1 LGERRVRNA
10 EVVGSIPIRS
20 TMGEKM
26 KHSLQT
32 GILTLFLLPLVI
44 QSSGYGIESRN
55 SNQTVARTRRQISS
69 YNNPEP
75 ILNPSAEALTKS
87 EEADAPFNPY
97 LLPYSIGYEGPTLP
111 LGGSGTNPSVL
122 SSPAVSFGA
131 WVNKT
136 MGYEVYLGHSKT
148 SGSSFVQT
156 ATATNEIAKTKS
168 VTTSYGGADQPR
180 TFIFGGAFKYRLY
193 QYKHFGL
200 STDFLFSFTPGF
212 GVNYNSSGTKTTSTP
227 NTDAPENYTVTES
240 NVTNIEDKTSALL
253 RLGPRFN
260 IEYNFPYLPNLLIGF
275 SSGIFVGFG
284 GNNTQTTTVYNKTTA
299 YTNGEAGTPTTDN
312 STTTVKETSPG
323 GSSTTY
329 AIGGTGL
336 NITGSGLIPISVVGT
351 FRIRYAF

>member
-1 LGERRVRNA
+1 MNFRNRYILA
-10 EVVGSIPIRS
+10 VLCFTYQWVTIRS
-20 TMGEKM
+20 A
-26 KHSLQT
+26 
-32 GILTLFLLPLVI
+32 F
-44 QSSGYGIESRN
+44 GIEIVP
-55 SNQTVARTRRQISS
+55 SNKDSVRSVQTRRRISS
-69 YNNPEP
+69 LNDPDP
-75 ILNPSAEALTKS
+75 ILNPST
-87 EEADAPFNPY
+87 EELAKTEEPNAPFNPY
-97 LLPYSIGYEGPTLP
+97 LLPYSVGYEGPTLP

-136 MGYEVYLGHSKT
+136 IGYEVYLGHSKT
-148 SGSSFVQT
+148 SGNSFVQT
-156 ATATNEIAKTKS
+156 ATATNDISKTKT
-168 VTTSYGGADQPR
+168 VTTTFGGADQPR
-180 TFIFGGAFKYRLY
+180 TFMFGGAFKYRLY

-200 STDFLFSFTPGF
+200 STDFLLSFTPGF
-212 GVNYNSSGTKTTSTP
+212 GVNYNSAGTKTVNTPSTDNP
-227 NTDAPENYTVTES
+227 GTYTVTES
-240 NVTNIEDKTSALL
+240 SVTNIEDRTSALL
-253 RLGPRFN
+253 RFGPRFN

-284 GNNTQTTTVYNKTTA
+284 GANTLTTTVYNKTTP
-299 YTNGEAGTPTTDN
+299 YTDDVAGTPTTDN